1 MALKKRLLLIPLIV
15 VLAGAGGIAWWVL
28 HRGGGDDH
36 GLTLYGNVDIR
47 QVNLAFNGSERI
59 ATMAATEGQHVH
71 KGDVLARLDSHRLRL
86 AVDNAKAQV
95 AAQRQVVQRMTAG
108 TRPEEI
114 RQARAQRDA
123 AAAQLRNAK
132 ANAHRVETL
141 AARQLASPQQ
151 RDDARTAVDAAAA
164 QLKAA
169 RESLKL
175 ALAGPRAEDIAAAR
189 EQLKAYQA
197 QLALARRNL
206 ADATLTAPSDG
217 VIQNRILEPGDMASP
232 QAPVYTLAL
241 TDPIWV
247 RAYVDE
253 PNLGRVKPG
262 MRAWV
267 STDTFPDK
275 RYRAWVGYI
284 SPTAEFTPKAV
295 ETERVRTDLVYQVR
309 VYVCAP
315 HDELRLGMPATV
327 HLRPDSP
334 ANTAADASSNT
345 GTDPCTGS

>member
-1 MALKKRLLLIPLIV
+1 MALNKRLLVIPLAV
-15 VLAGAGGIAWWVL
+15 ALAAAGGIAWWIL
-28 HRGGGDDH
+28 HEHESGSA

-47 QVNLAFNGSERI
+47 QVNLAFNASERI
-59 ATMAATEGQHVH
+59 ATMAAKEGEQVH
-71 KGDVLARLDSHRLRL
+71 KGQVLAQLDTERLQL
-86 AVDNAKAQV
+86 AVDHAKAQV
-95 AAQRQVVQRMTAG
+95 AAQHQVVQRLEAG
-108 TRPEEI
+108 SRPEEI

-123 AAAQLRNAK
+123 AAAQLRNAR
-132 ANAHRVETL
+132 ANARRVDSL
-141 AARQLASPQQ
+141 AARKLASPQQ

-169 RESLKL
+169 EETLKL
-175 ALAGPRAEDIAAAR
+175 AVAGPRAEDVAAAR
-189 EQLKAYQA
+189 ETLKSYES
-197 QLALARRNL
+197 QLALAKRNL
-206 ADATLTAPSDG
+206 ADATLTAPADG
-217 VIQNRILEPGDMASP
+217 VVQNRILEPGDMASP
-232 QAPVYTLAL
+232 QTPVYTLAL

-267 STDTFPDK
+267 TTDTFPDK

-309 VYVCAP
+309 VFVCTP

-327 HLRPDSP
+327 HLAPG
-334 ANTAADASSNT
+334 AATNGS
-345 GTDPCTGS
+345 DPCAGQ